1 MTNKIS
7 ESIKR
12 YRLKKGFSQDMLANL
27 VGVTKSTISQWELGK
42 STPKSGNLLKLD
54 AAFGDGGTW
63 RKEDNAGT
71 HHARYITVN
80 ICEETSQAHPH
91 LPKDIIVQKNDLPM
105 DVNCDE
111 LIYTSAIGDSM
122 KPVLEDHSI
131 IVVDKTKRTI
141 VDGKMYLFLEEG
153 VIRVKIL
160 SYSKG
165 NVKASAYSDTYCDEN
180 YTMSEFK
187 KNKIIGQIILYS
199 TKVD

>member
-1 MTNKIS
+1 MQKDDLPT
-7 ESIKR
+7 
-12 YRLKKGFSQDMLANL
+12 D
-27 VGVTKSTISQWELGK
+27 
-42 STPKSGNLLKLD
+42 
-54 AAFGDGGTW
+54 
-63 RKEDNAGT
+63 
-71 HHARYITVN
+71 VN
-80 ICEETSQAHPH
+80 IGQ
-91 LPKDIIVQKNDLPM
+91 LR
-105 DVNCDE
+105 
-111 LIYTSAIGDSM
+111 YTSAIGDSM

-141 VDGKMYLFLEEG
+141 VDGKMYLILEEG

-180 YTMSEFK
+180 YSMSEFK